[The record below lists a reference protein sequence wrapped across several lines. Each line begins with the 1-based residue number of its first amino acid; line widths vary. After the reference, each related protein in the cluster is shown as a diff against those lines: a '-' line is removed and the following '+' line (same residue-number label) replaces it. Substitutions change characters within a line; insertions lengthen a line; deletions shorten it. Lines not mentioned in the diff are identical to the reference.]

1 MGQTD
6 GFAASPLE
14 VCIGCQER
22 GRTILV
28 TRPDVNKMQWSEQDI
43 RIDFFRGSGPGGQ
56 HRNTSETGVR
66 ITHLPTGVVVT
77 ATESRSRHQN
87 LQRAMI
93 RLEEKLAARLRKKRP
108 RIATRPGRGAI
119 ARRLDGKRK
128 QAEKKRG
135 RKQVDD

>member
-1 MGQTD
+1 MN
-6 GFAASPLE
+6 E
-14 VCIGCQER
+14 K
-22 GRTILV
+22 
-28 TRPDVNKMQWSEQDI
+28 DV

-66 ITHLPTGVVVT
+66 ITHLPTGVVAT

-87 LQRAMI
+87 LQRAMV
-93 RLEEKLAARLRKKRP
+93 RLEEMLAARLRRKRP
-108 RIATRPGRGAI
+108 RIATRPGKGAI

-135 RKQVDD
+135 RKLVDD

>member
-1 MGQTD
+1 
-6 GFAASPLE
+6 
-14 VCIGCQER
+14 
-22 GRTILV
+22 
-28 TRPDVNKMQWSEQDI
+28 MQWREQDI

-87 LQRAMI
+87 LQRAMV
-93 RLEEKLAARLRKKRP
+93 RLEKKLAARLRRKSP
-108 RIATRPGRGAI
+108 RIATRPGKGAI

>member
-1 MGQTD
+1 
-6 GFAASPLE
+6 
-14 VCIGCQER
+14 
-22 GRTILV
+22 
-28 TRPDVNKMQWSEQDI
+28 MQWSEQDI

-87 LQRAMI
+87 LQRAVF

-108 RIATRPGRGAI
+108 RIATRPGKGAI

>member
-1 MGQTD
+1 MN
-6 GFAASPLE
+6 
-14 VCIGCQER
+14 
-22 GRTILV
+22 
-28 TRPDVNKMQWSEQDI
+28 VNDI
-43 RIDFFRGSGPGGQ
+43 RIDYYRGSGPGGQ

-87 LQRAMI
+87 LQRAMA
-93 RLEEKLAARLRKKRP
+93 RLEEKLAARSQRKRP
-108 RIATRPGRGAI
+108 RIATRPGKGAI

-135 RKQVDD
+135 RQKPDD

>member
-1 MGQTD
+1 MN
-6 GFAASPLE
+6 E
-14 VCIGCQER
+14 K
-22 GRTILV
+22 
-28 TRPDVNKMQWSEQDI
+28 DV

-87 LQRAMI
+87 LQRAMA
-93 RLEEKLAARLRKKRP
+93 RLEEKLVARSRKKRP

-119 ARRLDGKRK
+119 ARRLDSKRK
-128 QAEKKRG
+128 QGEKKRA